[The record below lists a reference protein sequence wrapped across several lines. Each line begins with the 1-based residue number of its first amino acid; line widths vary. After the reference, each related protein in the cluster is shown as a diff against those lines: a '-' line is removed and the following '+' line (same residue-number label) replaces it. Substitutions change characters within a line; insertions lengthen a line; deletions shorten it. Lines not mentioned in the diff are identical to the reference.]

1 LKPKPPLSDYAK
13 YSAIGLQ
20 MAGFIV
26 ACTFGGKLLDNF
38 LALHF
43 PAFTVS
49 GIILGVFGAMYFI
62 IKKL

>member
-1 LKPKPPLSDYAK
+1 MKPKPPLSDYAK

-26 ACTFGGKLLDNF
+26 ACTFGGKLLDNN
-38 LALHF
+38 LELNF
-43 PAFTVS
+43 PAFTVT
-49 GIILGVFGAMYFI
+49 GIIIGVFGSMYFI